1 MPQLSQQ
8 HHKANLF
15 YRYFL
20 VISVFLI
27 LIQTSCGSIKNSK
40 SNKFNI
46 KSLIALEVD
55 FHEAD
60 NFRFIDTFSNAKEF
74 KSYLKDYM
82 FEKEP
87 KLSYPN
93 PFYSKSQAIALFK
106 GSNGTYLINHL
117 NQSDGSLEK
126 YFPKQKINLLFKYD
140 DDGEN
145 NQNRDFENKSRKQIK
160 ITKPVI
166 SMDGKLALIWY
177 STYFVGDGHTGIHI
191 FEKIDGIWVL
201 SNFRELY

>member
-1 MPQLSQQ
+1 MAPYSQQ
-8 HHKANLF
+8 HQKANLF

-40 SNKFNI
+40 SNNFNI
-46 KSLIALEVD
+46 KSLIALEVN

-60 NFRFIDTFSNAKEF
+60 NIRFIDTFSNSKAF

-93 PFYSKSQAIALFK
+93 PFYSKSQAIAMFK
-106 GSNGTYLINHL
+106 GSNGTYLINQL

-140 DDGEN
+140 DGEN
-145 NQNRDFENKSRKQIK
+145 NQNRNFEYKSRKQIK

-177 STYFVGDGHTGIHI
+177 STYFIGDGHTGIHI

-201 SNFRELY
+201 SNVRELY